1 MSKIFAAGFAVATL
15 VFPSTQLAQLL
26 NPHGSNLEDA
36 YQISYAS
43 NLNIADGV
51 VVVSNAGSAS
61 GFYNASTPGNIC
73 ANIYVYDPQASLLTC
88 CSCLA
93 DPNSLHSWPVSYGPG
108 NLLANVPPSRIPT
121 SVTIKLVATS
131 PSAAGGTCSPT
142 SLSTSSLV
150 PGMAAWGTRFHPTS
164 APVPALSET
173 KFTNKG
179 LSLIELTRLN
189 NDCATLSVGL
199 RCSDCATGSL
209 AQPALTEH

>member
-1 MSKIFAAGFAVATL
+1 MSKFFAAGFVVATVL
-15 VFPSTQLAQLL
+15 LPSTQFAQLL

-43 NLNIADGV
+43 HLNIADGTV
-51 VVVSNAGSAS
+51 FVSNAGSAS
-61 GFYNASTPGNIC
+61 GFYNATTSGNIC
-73 ANIYVYDPQASLLTC
+73 ANIYVYAPDASLLTC

-108 NLLANVPPSRIPT
+108 NLLASIPSSRIPT
-121 SVTIKLVATS
+121 AVTIKLVSTS
-131 PSAAGGTCSPT
+131 PSAAGGSCSPT

-173 KFTNKG
+173 KFINKG
-179 LSLIELTRLN
+179 LSLVELTKLN
-189 NDCATLSVGL
+189 NDCATLPVGQ
-199 RCSDCATGSL
+199 RCSECTTGGL
-209 AQPALTEH
+209 TQPAFAQE